1 MAVSREVCATAVVSR
16 GHPEHPMQALVTT
29 VAISLALAL
38 AAPAASQQ
46 QLPSPNR
53 VVPVANNAGVQ
64 QALPAKKAP
73 FVFEA
78 GDADLLELI
87 ERCGA
92 YLQFNILV
100 NGSELHSTGGGRNRG
115 RAPAKKVPVVEPR
128 LVVSLQLPVVTDDDG
143 CEELLSSMLWSH
155 GLALVAL
162 DRNKSVYE
170 VLSRQGP
177 RMREIIAS
185 SARQTPEQVLARP
198 MLRSYVTT
206 VMQTKHINAM
216 LANNA
221 LRPFFSAWGQ
231 QGNPDSLMIGTV
243 GSKSS
248 VLISGPQFMVASALK
263 LLQEA
268 DVPESE
274 LTNSIEK
281 RFEEVLVANES
292 LRRRIEQL
300 ERRPNPRK

>member
-128 LVVSLQLPVVTDDDG
+128 LVVS

-263 LLQEA
+263 LLQDA
-268 DVPESE
+268 DVPESD